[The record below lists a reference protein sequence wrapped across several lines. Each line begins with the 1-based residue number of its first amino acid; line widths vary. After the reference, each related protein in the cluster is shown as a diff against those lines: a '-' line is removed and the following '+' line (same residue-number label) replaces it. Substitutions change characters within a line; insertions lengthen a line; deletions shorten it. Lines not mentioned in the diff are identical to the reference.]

1 MFVVGALQSW
11 PSFAALIT
19 ETGSSVV
26 YIRKNPPYVEKVK
39 RLDLL
44 EGVLGSVMRIL
55 RGQTQQQ
62 RVSQKVA
69 CFEPLLG
76 ASR

>member
-26 YIRKNPPYVEKVK
+26 YIRKNAPICRKSKET
-39 RLDLL
+39 RLA
-44 EGVLGSVMRIL
+44 GRSVRIYDENSL
-55 RGQTQQQ
+55 RTNAAAE
-62 RVSQKVA
+62 S
-69 CFEPLLG
+69 FT
-76 ASR
+76 ASSLF